1 MSEIRPWNSDI
12 FADLN
17 STAPPLPRRTL
28 RSGREFSAFDLAL
41 GIDFDIQQCLHDRLL
56 EQQSVGQDH
65 EPEEKIA
72 GSALECPSFLPNS
85 PPSSSAATSSVVP
98 PSSSDRNKLKSKAR
112 RAKARD
118 RAQQASEN
126 PRLKGIHRTRI
137 NEAKPA
143 YLEPLPRHGE
153 TGMGGRLYSQAEV
166 DALTGTIGFTYIAWL
181 GLLTI
186 PILDSR
192 RRIIALLGGT
202 PKDVEGWTKEE
213 KLDHRRAQHPFAA
226 VGRGLSHGGGQME
239 PGELQQNVTNTRV
252 TDELM
257 AHSYFQRIVGFT
269 NMLFAMWAPDL
280 FQVYQEVREA
290 LKHLKW
296 NFAESVF
303 ASMHI

>member
-1 MSEIRPWNSDI
+1 
-12 FADLN
+12 
-17 STAPPLPRRTL
+17 
-28 RSGREFSAFDLAL
+28 
-41 GIDFDIQQCLHDRLL
+41 
-56 EQQSVGQDH
+56 
-65 EPEEKIA
+65 
-72 GSALECPSFLPNS
+72 
-85 PPSSSAATSSVVP
+85 
-98 PSSSDRNKLKSKAR
+98 
-112 RAKARD
+112 
-118 RAQQASEN
+118 
-126 PRLKGIHRTRI
+126 
-137 NEAKPA
+137 
-143 YLEPLPRHGE
+143 
-153 TGMGGRLYSQAEV
+153 
-166 DALTGTIGFTYIAWL
+166 
-181 GLLTI
+181 TI

-202 PKDVEGWTKEE
+202 PKDVEGWTKVTDGAFALMQDALRWVKLSEE

-226 VGRGLSHGGGQME
+226 VGRGLSHGGSQME

-303 ASMHI
+303 AACTFNFGPRAITCPHLDFANLAWGWCAITALGTFDPDAGGHLILWDLRLVIRFPPGSTVFIPSAIIRHSNVGILSHEMRSSFTQYTAGGLFRWVRNGFMTDEDFEKKASSQEKAERSTEAATRWQDGINMFSVIDDL

>member
-1 MSEIRPWNSDI
+1 
-12 FADLN
+12 
-17 STAPPLPRRTL
+17 
-28 RSGREFSAFDLAL
+28 
-41 GIDFDIQQCLHDRLL
+41 
-56 EQQSVGQDH
+56 
-65 EPEEKIA
+65 
-72 GSALECPSFLPNS
+72 
-85 PPSSSAATSSVVP
+85 
-98 PSSSDRNKLKSKAR
+98 
-112 RAKARD
+112 
-118 RAQQASEN
+118 
-126 PRLKGIHRTRI
+126 
-137 NEAKPA
+137 
-143 YLEPLPRHGE
+143 
-153 TGMGGRLYSQAEV
+153 MGGRLYSQAEV

-202 PKDVEGWTKEE
+202 PKDVEGWTKVTDGAFALMQDALRWVKLSEE

-280 FQVYQEVREA
+280 FQVYQEGTFDPDAGGHLILWDLRLVIRFPPGSTVFIPSAIIRHSNVGILSHEMRSSFTQYTAGGLFRWVRNGFMMDEDFEKKASSQEKAERSTEA
-290 LKHLKW
+290 ATRW
-296 NFAESVF
+296 QDGINMFSV
-303 ASMHI
+303 IDDL